1 MKFPKLMTLPQRAI
15 RRLFFRG
22 GASYYSPDV
31 WEKLWAGGFDLNNSI
46 EDGRYGTLLAL
57 LRRYERR
64 GPILDAGCGDGLFE
78 QIFRPFSNVRLVG
91 IDYAPLAIE
100 KAQGRHLA
108 NCEFFCQDYREFRPE
123 ERYSVI
129 LLNESLYYIKD
140 YRDLLKSLCG
150 HLADGGVF
158 IISMW
163 DKPVSAS
170 IWKALK
176 KDFAILQGIFLR
188 DEASGIGWWI
198 RVLQPR
204 AKIAS
209 PP

>member
-1 MKFPKLMTLPQRAI
+1 M
-15 RRLFFRG
+15 
-22 GASYYSPDV
+22 
-31 WEKLWAGGFDLNNSI
+31 WAGGFDLNHII
-46 EDGRYGTLLAL
+46 EDGRYGVLLAL
-57 LRRYERR
+57 MRRYEQR

-78 QIFRPFSNVRLVG
+78 QMFRPFSNVRLVG

-100 KAQGRHLA
+100 KARGRKLA

-140 YRDLLKSLCG
+140 YRDILKSLSG
-150 HLADGGVF
+150 HLADDGVF
-158 IISMW
+158 IVSMW
-163 DKPVSAS
+163 DKPVPAS

-176 KDFAILQGIFLR
+176 KDFVILQGIFLR
-188 DEASGIGWWI
+188 DEASGVGWWI

-204 AKIAS
+204 TRIAS